1 MLANLVTLID
11 SCGGVQEGNVKA
23 MNENVYVI
31 KLLQLFLVTQLS
43 VKNSWLSGTFF

>member
-11 SCGGVQEGNVKA
+11 SCGSVRENNVKA

-31 KLLQLFLVTQLS
+31 KLLQLFLATQLS
-43 VKNSWLSGTFF
+43 VKE